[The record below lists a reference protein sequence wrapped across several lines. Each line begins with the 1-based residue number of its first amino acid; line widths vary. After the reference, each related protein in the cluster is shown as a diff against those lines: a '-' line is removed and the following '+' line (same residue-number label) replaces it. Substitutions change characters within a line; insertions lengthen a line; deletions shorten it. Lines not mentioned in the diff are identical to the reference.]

1 MFASTY
7 DVKRESKNMA
17 GLCSGCSHERTKEHL
32 HWLEQEITKKMW
44 PLTSTVVCL
53 NNVENKD
60 ERYCFEKPRRSYS
73 LKDNV
78 EIPGDAVDPRVHCLL
93 QV

>member
-1 MFASTY
+1 
-7 DVKRESKNMA
+7 
-17 GLCSGCSHERTKEHL
+17 
-32 HWLEQEITKKMW
+32 MW

-60 ERYCFEKPRRSYS
+60 ERHCFEKPRRSYS

-78 EIPGDAVDPRVHCLL
+78 KIPGDAVDPGVHCLL